1 MGSYLYYYFFGKEET
16 NDLFKYEKYNNSYF
30 LSSPYSSINFNS
42 SFLINLSK
50 EDFTINYNQID
61 ILERN
66 LNSKIVL
73 LSHKQLKNKRVLKTS
88 KIINE
93 QYYND
98 YIKEI
103 NALKYLDHPNIIKIY
118 EYQIIQKKTVD
129 ILIEFLK
136 GPTLFSKLSQIKHFK
151 EKETLIIMHQ
161 LFSCIK
167 MTHDNGITHRDI
179 KPENIIIIDEKNL
192 YIKLIDY
199 GSCEIFSEQNK
210 ETNRRLGT
218 PSYVSPEIIKGDN
231 YSYECDIWALG
242 ILMYFLLSGKVPFD
256 GITQNEIFYSIT
268 NKKISFE
275 EEVWKDISLDAKN
288 LIKCLLIKDKN
299 KRININQI
307 LDTPWIINGLKLYN
321 IKNNLHSKD
330 FCINVIKI
338 NLMKFYEANI
348 NQLQLLFL
356 FYIIHNYT
364 DLNNE
369 ILLLKNEFVYY
380 DEDNDGKLS
389 KNELNNLLIDLD
401 INEDVREKILNTI
414 FEIFGENRGKYIFYE
429 SFLVIGLSNKK
440 KYCNN
445 EGIIKKFFE
454 LITKRKFDNY
464 NINDNI
470 IKAHDLN
477 NLLFVNN
484 EDKFRKEESLSL
496 LENIGINEENN
507 LNYETFKNSLFGFKI

>member
-1 MGSYLYYYFFGKEET
+1 MGSYLYHYFFGKEET

-50 EDFTINYNQID
+50 EDFNINYNQVD

-66 LNSKIVL
+66 MNSKIVL

-118 EYQIIQKKTVD
+118 EYQIIQNKTVD
-129 ILIEFLK
+129 ILIEYLK
-136 GPTLFSKLSQIKHFK
+136 GPTLFSKLSQIKHFN
-151 EKETLIIMHQ
+151 EKETLIIMYQ

-167 MTHDNGITHRDI
+167 MAHDNGIVHRDI

-199 GSCEIFSEQNK
+199 GSCEIFSEHNK

-218 PSYVSPEIIKGDN
+218 PSYVSPEIIRGDN

-242 ILMYFLLSGKVPFD
+242 ILMYFLLSWKVPFD

-307 LDTPWIINGLKLYN
+307 LDMPWVINGLKLYN

-330 FCINVIKI
+330 FCINVLKN
-338 NLMKFYEANI
+338 NLMKFCEAKV

-356 FYIIHNYT
+356 FFVIHNYT

-369 ILLLKNEFVYY
+369 IFLLKNEFVYY

-389 KNELNNLLIDLD
+389 ENELNNLLIDCE
-401 INEDVREKILNTI
+401 INEDDRKQILNKI
-414 FEIFGENRGKYIFYE
+414 FELFGESRGKYVFYE
-429 SFLVIGLSNKK
+429 SFLVISLSNRK

-445 EGIIKKFFE
+445 EQIIKKFFE
-454 LITKRKFDNY
+454 YITKRNFDNC

-470 IKAHDLN
+470 IEVNDIE
-477 NLLFVNN
+477 NLIFVNN
-484 EDKFRKEESLSL
+484 EDKFKKEQFLSL
-496 LENIGINEENN
+496 LENIGISDQKK
-507 LNYETFKNSLFGFKI
+507 LNYQTFKNSLFELKI